1 MLIVQLILIN
11 ITFIVSFSLLLPSS
25 PWLFSISSI
34 LLIALAAMRYKH
46 YHRKNHQILQTLL
59 HGLRNLQDGD
69 FSITLAE
76 NETNKSQNQSE
87 VLALFNQVTDKLR
100 QEKQSLYQREL
111 LLDKVV
117 NASDVVTVLVNHR
130 DTIIFA
136 NRAAEHFFAQT
147 SMLGMSWQNLLKEQM
162 PELGQH
168 ADKDN
173 AIIQLMLAEP
183 KYGNDYSHFSEDNSS
198 DSDADASI
206 KVKTEQSWHLSRHHL
221 KLHGSRHQLTLL
233 KPITQ
238 AMHQQELQTWKKVI
252 RVINHELNNSIAP
265 ISSMCHSG
273 NILAE
278 RLAEPQLTRVFATIS
293 KRINK
298 LAEFIQ
304 SYSQLARLSRPQKQA
319 FDLMKTLVQL
329 QELYQFTL
337 RSQDEVLIFSG
348 DESQIEQLLINL
360 LKNAQQA
367 CSEQRT
373 MQPVEVSVESQQ
385 GQLRITVRDFGTGMP
400 VEVLQKAFL
409 PYYSTKTDGSGIGL
423 SICREISDGHQ
434 GQITLNNHPEGGL
447 QVEVRLPH
455 SIIPVVS

>member
-11 ITFIVSFSLLLPSS
+11 IAFIVSFSLLWPSS

-34 LLIALAAMRYKH
+34 LLIALAAMRYQH
-46 YHRKNHQILQTLL
+46 YHRQTHQILQTLL

-69 FSITLAE
+69 FSITLAD
-76 NETNKSQNQSE
+76 NKTNKSQSQSE

-136 NRAAEHFFAQT
+136 NRAAEYFFNQK
-147 SMLGMSWQNLLKEQM
+147 SMLGMSWVSLLDEKL
-162 PELGQH
+162 PELIPH
-168 ADKDN
+168 NDKDN
-173 AIIQLMLAEP
+173 AIIQLLLAET
-183 KYGNDYSHFSEDNSS
+183 KAEH
-198 DSDADASI
+198 
-206 KVKTEQSWHLSRHHL
+206 SWHLSRHHL
-221 KLHGSRHQLTLL
+221 KLHGSRHRLTLL
-233 KPITQ
+233 KPITK

-278 RLAEPQLTRVFATIS
+278 RLNEPQLIRVFATIS

-304 SYSQLARLSRPQKQA
+304 SYSQLARLSQPKKQE
-319 FDLMKTLVQL
+319 FDLIKTLKQL

-337 RSQDEVLIFSG
+337 SCQDNSLMFTG

-367 CSEQRT
+367 CPDYVTPEKASA
-373 MQPVEVSVESQQ
+373 VSVSLKQDK
-385 GQLRITVRDFGTGMP
+385 LVITVRDFGTGMP

-409 PYYSTKTDGSGIGL
+409 PYYSTKADGSGIGL

-434 GQITLNNHPEGGL
+434 GQITLNNHPQGGL
-447 QVEVRLPH
+447 QVEVNLPLN
-455 SIIPVVS
+455 

>member
-1 MLIVQLILIN
+1 
-11 ITFIVSFSLLLPSS
+11 
-25 PWLFSISSI
+25 
-34 LLIALAAMRYKH
+34 MRYQH
-46 YHRKNHQILQTLL
+46 YHRQTHQILQTLL

-69 FSITLAE
+69 FSITLAD
-76 NETNKSQNQSE
+76 NKTNKSQSQSE

-136 NRAAEHFFAQT
+136 NRAAEYFFNQK
-147 SMLGMSWQNLLKEQM
+147 SMLGMSWVSLLDEKL
-162 PELGQH
+162 PELIPH
-168 ADKDN
+168 NDKDN
-173 AIIQLMLAEP
+173 AIIQLLLAET
-183 KYGNDYSHFSEDNSS
+183 KAEH
-198 DSDADASI
+198 
-206 KVKTEQSWHLSRHHL
+206 SWHLSRHHL
-221 KLHGSRHQLTLL
+221 KLHGSRHRLTLL
-233 KPITQ
+233 KPITK

-278 RLAEPQLTRVFATIS
+278 RLNEPQLIRVFATIS

-304 SYSQLARLSRPQKQA
+304 SYSQLARLSQPKKQE
-319 FDLMKTLVQL
+319 FDLIKTLKQL

-337 RSQDEVLIFSG
+337 SCQDNSLMFTG

-367 CSEQRT
+367 CPDYVTPEKASA
-373 MQPVEVSVESQQ
+373 VSVSLKQDK
-385 GQLRITVRDFGTGMP
+385 LVITVRDFGTGMP

-409 PYYSTKTDGSGIGL
+409 PYYSTKADGSGIGL

-434 GQITLNNHPEGGL
+434 GQITLNNHPQGGL
-447 QVEVRLPH
+447 QVEVNLPLN
-455 SIIPVVS
+455 

>member
-1 MLIVQLILIN
+1 MLIAQLMFIN
-11 ITFIVSFSLLLPSS
+11 IIFLVSFFLLMPKS
-25 PWLFSISSI
+25 PWLFGISSSLLVI
-34 LLIALAAMRYKH
+34 LALLRYRH
-46 YHRKNHQILQTLL
+46 YHQQNNQILQTLL

-69 FSITLAE
+69 FSITLA
-76 NETNKSQNQSE
+76 NNKTNKSHSQAE

-147 SMLGMSWQNLLKEQM
+147 SMLGMSWQNLLTEQM
-162 PELGQH
+162 PELSQH
-168 ADKDN
+168 DDKDN
-173 AIIQLMLAEP
+173 AIIQLMLVEP
-183 KYGNDYSHFSEDNSS
+183 QYGSGYSTFGADDTHY
-198 DSDADASI
+198 SDADKNA
-206 KVKTEQSWHLSRHHL
+206 KMKTEQSWHLSRHHL
-221 KLHGSRHQLTLL
+221 KLHGSRHQLRLL

-278 RLAEPQLTRVFATIS
+278 RLAEPQLTRVFVTIS

-337 RSQDEVLIFSG
+337 RSRDESLIFSG

-367 CSEQRT
+367 CSDQT
-373 MQPVEVSVESQQ
+373 TVQPTEVSIASQQ
-385 GQLRITVRDFGTGMP
+385 GQLCITVRDFGTGMP
-400 VEVLQKAFL
+400 VDILPKAFL
-409 PYYSTKTDGSGIGL
+409 PYYSTKADGSGIGL

-434 GQITLNNHPEGGL
+434 GHITLNNHPQGGL
-447 QVEVRLPH
+447 QVEVGLPLNNV
-455 SIIPVVS
+455 P

>member
-11 ITFIVSFSLLLPSS
+11 IAFIISYSLLLPSS
-25 PWLFSISSI
+25 PWFFSISST
-34 LLIALAAMRYKH
+34 LLIALAGMRYQH
-46 YHRKNHQILQTLL
+46 YHRQSHQILQTLL

-69 FSITLAE
+69 FSITLA
-76 NETNKSQNQSE
+76 NNKSNKSHSQAE

-147 SMLGMSWQNLLKEQM
+147 SMLGMSWQKLLTEHM

-168 ADKDN
+168 EDKDN

-183 KYGNDYSHFSEDNSS
+183 QYGSGESS
-198 DSDADASI
+198 FGADDTQYSDADANT
-206 KVKTEQSWHLSRHHL
+206 KVKSEQSWHLSRHHL

-278 RLAEPQLTRVFATIS
+278 RLAEPQLTRVFTTIS

-304 SYSQLARLSRPQKQA
+304 SYSQLARLSRPQKQT

-329 QELYQFTL
+329 QNLYHFTL
-337 RSQDEVLIFSG
+337 CSDDKSLMFSG

-367 CSEQRT
+367 CSNQT
-373 MQPVEVSVESQQ
+373 TTQPTEVSIASQQ
-385 GQLRITVRDFGTGMP
+385 GQLGITVRDFGTGMP
-400 VEVLQKAFL
+400 VDILPKAFL
-409 PYYSTKTDGSGIGL
+409 PYYSTKADGSGIGL

-434 GQITLNNHPEGGL
+434 GQITLNNHPQGGL
-447 QVEVRLPH
+447 QVEVRLPLD
-455 SIIPVVS
+455 V

>member
-11 ITFIVSFSLLLPSS
+11 IIFIAAFLLLMPAS
-25 PWLFSISSI
+25 PWLFALSSTF
-34 LLIALAAMRYKH
+34 LLVLAIMRYR
-46 YHRKNHQILQTLL
+46 YYLRQNNQIMQTLL

-69 FSITLAE
+69 FSISLAD
-76 NETNKSQNQSE
+76 NTKSKNQSQAE
-87 VLALFNQVTDKLR
+87 VVTLFNQVIDKLR
-100 QEKQSLYQREL
+100 QEKQSIYQREL

-136 NRAAEHFFAQT
+136 NRAAEHFFLQK
-147 SMLGMSWQNLLKEQM
+147 SLLGLSWQKLLNENM
-162 PELGQH
+162 PELSQH
-168 ADKDN
+168 DDKDN
-173 AIIQLMLAEP
+173 AIIQLMLPES
-183 KYGNDYSHFSEDNSS
+183 KYEVN
-198 DSDADASI
+198 DADDKA
-206 KVKTEQSWHLSRHHL
+206 VTKTEQSWHLSRHHL

-298 LAEFIQ
+298 LAEFIK
-304 SYSQLARLSRPQKQA
+304 SYSQLARLSKPQKQN
-319 FDLMKTLVQL
+319 FDLVKTLAQL
-329 QELYQFTL
+329 QELYKFTL
-337 RSQDEVLIFSG
+337 SCRHTSLIFSG

-367 CSEQRT
+367 CPEETSEVT
-373 MQPVEVSVESQQ
+373 VDNKKD
-385 GQLRITVRDFGTGMP
+385 QLRITVKDFGPGMP
-400 VEVLQKAFL
+400 VEVLTKAFL
-409 PYYSTKTDGSGIGL
+409 PYYSTKADGSGIGL
-423 SICREISDGHQ
+423 GICREISDGHQ
-434 GQITLNNHPEGGL
+434 GQITLNNHPQGGL
-447 QVEVRLPH
+447 QVEVRLPL
-455 SIIPVVS
+455 S

>member
-11 ITFIVSFSLLLPSS
+11 IAFIVSFILLLPSS
-25 PWLFSISSI
+25 PWLFTINSL
-34 LLIALAAMRYKH
+34 LLIFLAAMRYQY
-46 YHRKNHQILQTLL
+46 YHRQTHQILQTLL

-69 FSITLAE
+69 FSISLVD
-76 NETNKSQNQSE
+76 NSTNKSQIQSE

-130 DTIIFA
+130 DSIIFA
-136 NRAAEHFFAQT
+136 NRAAEYFFNQK
-147 SMLGMSWQNLLKEQM
+147 SMLGMSWATLLDEKL
-162 PELGQH
+162 PELIPH
-168 ADKDN
+168 HDKDN
-173 AIIQLMLAEP
+173 AIIQLLL
-183 KYGNDYSHFSEDNSS
+183 
-198 DSDADASI
+198 ADANQSNTSVTNNDVSI
-206 KVKTEQSWHLSRHHL
+206 GSDGEVKVSPKTEQSWHLSRHHL
-221 KLHGSRHQLTLL
+221 KLDGSRHQLTLL

-238 AMHQQELQTWKKVI
+238 AMHKQELQTWKKVI
-252 RVINHELNNSIAP
+252 RVINQELNNSIAP

-278 RLAEPQLTRVFATIS
+278 RLNEPQLIRVFATIS

-304 SYSQLARLSRPQKQA
+304 SYSQLARLSKPQKQP
-319 FDLMKTLVQL
+319 FDLIKTLKQL
-329 QELYQFTL
+329 QDLYRFTL
-337 RSQDEVLIFSG
+337 NCQQTSVMFSG

-367 CSEQRT
+367 CPEQDN
-373 MQPVEVSVESQQ
+373 PEKVCVVSLSNQQ
-385 GQLRITVRDFGTGMP
+385 GRLIITIRDFGTGMP
-400 VEVLQKAFL
+400 TDVLQKAFL
-409 PYYSTKTDGSGIGL
+409 PYYSTKADGSGIGL

-434 GQITLNNHPEGGL
+434 GQITLNNHAEGGL
-447 QVEVRLPH
+447 QVEVHLPL
-455 SIIPVVS
+455 S

>member
-1 MLIVQLILIN
+1 MLVVQLILIN
-11 ITFIVSFSLLLPSS
+11 LAFIASFSLLLPSS
-25 PWLFSISSI
+25 PWLFAISST
-34 LLIALAAMRYKH
+34 LLIALAAMRYQY
-46 YHRKNHQILQTLL
+46 YHRQSHQILQSLL

-69 FSITLAE
+69 FSITLA
-76 NETNKSQNQSE
+76 NNKHNKSHSQAE

-136 NRAAEHFFAQT
+136 NRAAEHFFAED

-168 ADKDN
+168 EDKDN

-183 KYGNDYSHFSEDNSS
+183 KYGNSYGHLAEDDINN
-198 DSDADASI
+198 SDAGANVKI
-206 KVKTEQSWHLSRHHL
+206 KTEQSWHLSRHHL

-238 AMHQQELQTWKKVI
+238 VMHQQELQTWKKVI

-337 RSQDEVLIFSG
+337 RSQDETLMFSG

-367 CSEQRT
+367 CSAQKT
-373 MQPVEVSVESQQ
+373 TQPTEVNIASQQ

-400 VEVLQKAFL
+400 VDILPKAFL
-409 PYYSTKTDGSGIGL
+409 PYYSTKADGSGIGL

-447 QVEVRLPH
+447 QVEVHLPH
-455 SIIPVVS
+455 SVIPVVS

>member
-1 MLIVQLILIN
+1 
-11 ITFIVSFSLLLPSS
+11 
-25 PWLFSISSI
+25 
-34 LLIALAAMRYKH
+34 MRYQ
-46 YHRKNHQILQTLL
+46 YYYQQTHQILQTLL

-69 FSITLAE
+69 FSISLAD
-76 NETNKSQNQSE
+76 NKVNKSQSQAE

-117 NASDVVTVLVNHR
+117 NASDVVTILVNHR

-136 NRAAEHFFAQT
+136 NRAAESFLNQK
-147 SMLGMSWQNLLKEQM
+147 SMLGMSWAALLGEKL
-162 PELGQH
+162 PEFNQH
-168 ADKDN
+168 HDKDN
-173 AIIQLMLAEP
+173 AIIQLLSVET
-183 KYGNDYSHFSEDNSS
+183 KEEN
-198 DSDADASI
+198 
-206 KVKTEQSWHLSRHHL
+206 SWHLSRHHL

-238 AMHQQELQTWKKVI
+238 AMQQQELQTWKKVI

-278 RLAEPQLTRVFATIS
+278 RLNEPQLIRVFSTIS

-304 SYSQLARLSRPQKQA
+304 SYSQLARLSRPKKQS
-319 FDLMKTLVQL
+319 FDLIKTLQQL

-337 RSQDEVLIFSG
+337 NFQHASVIFSG

-367 CSEQRT
+367 CLTNNIEQDNSEKACVVSIQRH
-373 MQPVEVSVESQQ
+373 QD
-385 GQLRITVRDFGTGMP
+385 QLAITVRDFGTGMP

-423 SICREISDGHQ
+423 SICREITDGHQ
-434 GQITLNNHPEGGL
+434 GRITLNNHPDGGL
-447 QVEVRLPH
+447 QVDVHLPLT
-455 SIIPVVS
+455 

>member
-1 MLIVQLILIN
+1 MLIIQLILLN
-11 ITFIVSFSLLLPSS
+11 IVFIASFILLLPCS
-25 PWLFSISSI
+25 PWLFAISSI
-34 LLIALAAMRYKH
+34 LLITLATLRFRQ
-46 YHRKNHQILQTLL
+46 YHRQNNQILQTLL

-69 FSITLAE
+69 FSISLGVPKK
-76 NETNKSQNQSE
+76 NKATKANKIQHE

-100 QEKQSLYQREL
+100 QEKQAIYQREL

-130 DTIIFA
+130 DTIIFS
-136 NRAAEHFFAQT
+136 NRAAEYFFKQK
-147 SMLGMSWQNLLKEQM
+147 SMLGLSWKNLLDETL
-162 PELGQH
+162 PELIPH
-168 ADKDN
+168 HDKDN
-173 AIIQLMLAEP
+173 AIIQLLLNYSSVNGEP
-183 KYGNDYSHFSEDNSS
+183 S
-198 DSDADASI
+198 A
-206 KVKTEQSWHLSRHHL
+206 KTAQSWHLSRHQL

-233 KPITQ
+233 KPLTQ

-278 RLAEPQLTRVFATIS
+278 RLNEPQLIRVFATIS

-304 SYSQLARLSRPQKQA
+304 SYSQLARLSRPQKQT
-319 FDLMKTLVQL
+319 FDLIKTLKQL
-329 QELYQFTL
+329 QELYQFSL
-337 RSQDEVLIFSG
+337 SYQDTSLMFSG

-367 CSEQRT
+367 CPDKDSA
-373 MQPVEVSVESQQ
+373 VSVSRQQ
-385 GQLRITVRDFGTGMP
+385 GKLVITVRDFGAGMP
-400 VEVLQKAFL
+400 VEVLTKAFL
-409 PYYSTKTDGSGIGL
+409 PYYSTKADGSGIGL

-434 GQITLNNHPEGGL
+434 GQITLNNHPQGGL
-447 QVEVRLPH
+447 QVEVSLPL
-455 SIIPVVS
+455 S

>member
-1 MLIVQLILIN
+1 MLIIQLILLN
-11 ITFIVSFSLLLPSS
+11 IVFIASFMLLLPSE
-25 PWLFSISSI
+25 PWLFSLTSI
-34 LLIALAAMRYKH
+34 LLIMLAALRYH
-46 YHRKNHQILQTLL
+46 YDQKNYQQNQQTIQTLL
-59 HGLRNLQDGD
+59 RGLRNLQDGD
-69 FSITLAE
+69 FSISLAVPKE
-76 NETNKSQNQSE
+76 NKANKANKSQAE
-87 VLALFNQVTDKLR
+87 VLTLFNQVTDRLR
-100 QEKQSLYQREL
+100 QEKQSIYQREL

-136 NRAAEHFFAQT
+136 NRAAESFFKQK
-147 SMLGMSWQNLLKEQM
+147 SMLGLSWAGLLAESL
-162 PELGQH
+162 PELIPH
-168 ADKDN
+168 HDKDN
-173 AIIQLMLAEP
+173 AIIQLLL
-183 KYGNDYSHFSEDNSS
+183 NDNNVND
-198 DSDADASI
+198 DLVKAI
-206 KVKTEQSWHLSRHHL
+206 TKTEQSWHLSRHHL

-233 KPITQ
+233 KPLTQ

-278 RLAEPQLTRVFATIS
+278 RLNEPQLIRVFATIS

-304 SYSQLARLSRPQKQA
+304 SYSQLARLSRPQKQI
-319 FDLMKTLVQL
+319 FDVIKTLKQL
-329 QELYQFTL
+329 QELYQFSMSCQKNKL
-337 RSQDEVLIFSG
+337 MFSG

-367 CSEQRT
+367 CPEQATEVR
-373 MQPVEVSVESQQ
+373 VERHQ

-400 VEVLQKAFL
+400 VEVLTKAFL
-409 PYYSTKTDGSGIGL
+409 PYYSTKADGSGIGL

-434 GQITLNNHPEGGL
+434 GHITLNNHPQGGL
-447 QVEVRLPH
+447 QVEVRLPL
-455 SIIPVVS
+455 S

>member
-1 MLIVQLILIN
+1 MLIVQLIIIN
-11 ITFIVSFSLLLPSS
+11 IVFIVSFTLLLPGS

-34 LLIALAAMRYKH
+34 LLIVLAAMRYQY
-46 YHRKNHQILQTLL
+46 YHRQTHQILQTLR

-69 FSITLAE
+69 FSISLADKIA
-76 NETNKSQNQSE
+76 NKSQSQSE

-136 NRAAEHFFAQT
+136 NRAAEHFFVQT
-147 SMLGMSWQNLLKEQM
+147 GMLGLSWQKLLKEKM

-168 ADKDN
+168 DNKDN
-173 AIIQLMLAEP
+173 AIIQLMFAET
-183 KYGNDYSHFSEDNSS
+183 KEEH
-198 DSDADASI
+198 
-206 KVKTEQSWHLSRHHL
+206 SWHLSRHHL

-278 RLAEPQLTRVFATIS
+278 RLNEPQLIRVFATIS

-304 SYSQLARLSRPQKQA
+304 SYSQLARLSRPQKQP

-337 RSQDEVLIFSG
+337 SCQKQSLIFSG

-360 LKNAQQA
+360 IKNAQQA
-367 CSEQRT
+367 CPEQAT
-373 MQPVEVSVESQQ
+373 EVSVESQQ
-385 GQLRITVRDFGTGMP
+385 NQLRITVRDFGAGMP
-400 VEVLQKAFL
+400 VEILPKAFL

-447 QVEVRLPH
+447 QVEVHFPLDVELVDAGLSDNRNDE
-455 SIIPVVS
+455 S

>member
-1 MLIVQLILIN
+1 MLIAQLILIN
-11 ITFIVSFSLLLPSS
+11 IAFIAAFLLLLPSS
-25 PWLFSISSI
+25 PWLFGLTSI
-34 LLIALAAMRYKH
+34 LLLALAIIRYRY
-46 YHRKNHQILQTLL
+46 YHRQNHQIMQTLL

-69 FSITLAE
+69 FSISLAD
-76 NETNKSQNQSE
+76 NTTNKSQSQTE
-87 VLALFNQVTDKLR
+87 VLGLFNQVIDKLR

-136 NRAAEHFFAQT
+136 NRAAEHFFSQA
-147 SMLGMSWQNLLKEQM
+147 SMSGLSWQKLLKEQM
-162 PELGQH
+162 PELSQH
-168 ADKDN
+168 DDKEN
-173 AIIQLMLAEP
+173 AIIQLLLADSC
-183 KYGNDYSHFSEDNSS
+183 YGGGHYSSGNANDEHLNSG
-198 DSDADASI
+198 A
-206 KVKTEQSWHLSRHHL
+206 KTEQSWHLSRHHL

-238 AMHQQELQTWKKVI
+238 VMHQQELQTWKKVI

-278 RLAEPQLTRVFATIS
+278 RLNEPQLIRVFATIS

-298 LAEFIQ
+298 LAEFIK
-304 SYSQLARLSRPQKQA
+304 SYSQLARLSRPQKQP
-319 FDLMKTLVQL
+319 FDLMKTLMQL
-329 QELYQFTL
+329 QELYQFKL
-337 RSQDEVLIFSG
+337 NSQHSDLMFSG

-367 CSEQRT
+367 CSEHSSH
-373 MQPVEVSVESQQ
+373 VSVEIVQ
-385 GQLRITVRDFGTGMP
+385 GQVRIMIRDFGAGMP
-400 VEVLQKAFL
+400 IEILPKAFL
-409 PYYSTKTDGSGIGL
+409 PYYSTKVDGSGIGL

-447 QVEVRLPH
+447 QVEVRLPL
-455 SIIPVVS
+455 S

>member
-11 ITFIVSFSLLLPSS
+11 IAFIVSFSLLLPSS
-25 PWLFSISSI
+25 PWLFGISSI
-34 LLIALAAMRYKH
+34 LLIFLAIMRYQY
-46 YHRKNHQILQTLL
+46 YHRQTHQILQTLL

-69 FSITLAE
+69 FSISLA
-76 NETNKSQNQSE
+76 NNIANKSQSQAE
-87 VLALFNQVTDKLR
+87 VLVLFNQVTDKLR

-136 NRAAEHFFAQT
+136 NRAAEFFFNQK
-147 SMLGMSWQNLLKEQM
+147 SMLGMSWATLLDDKL
-162 PELGQH
+162 PELIPHHDQ
-168 ADKDN
+168 DN
-173 AIIQLMLAEP
+173 AIIQLQLAGSRYE
-183 KYGNDYSHFSEDNSS
+183 NDAEVKGS
-198 DSDADASI
+198 A
-206 KVKTEQSWHLSRHHL
+206 KTEQSWHLSRHQL
-221 KLHGSRHQLTLL
+221 KLHGSKHQLTLL

-238 AMHQQELQTWKKVI
+238 VMHQQELQTWKKVI

-278 RLAEPQLTRVFATIS
+278 RLDEPQLIRVFATIS

-304 SYSQLARLSRPQKQA
+304 SYSQLARLSQPKKQI
-319 FDLMKTLVQL
+319 FNLIKTLKQL

-337 RSQDEVLIFSG
+337 NCQQTSLMFSG
-348 DESQIEQLLINL
+348 DESQVEQLLINL

-367 CSEQRT
+367 CPEKNSI
-373 MQPVEVSVESQQ
+373 VNVESQQ
-385 GQLRITVRDFGTGMP
+385 GKLHITVRDFGAGMP
-400 VEVLQKAFL
+400 VEVLLKAFL
-409 PYYSTKTDGSGIGL
+409 PYYSTKVDGSGIGL

-434 GQITLNNHPEGGL
+434 GKITLNNHPEGGL
-447 QVEVRLPH
+447 QVVVTLP
-455 SIIPVVS
+455 IN

>member
-11 ITFIVSFSLLLPSS
+11 IVFIISFTLLLPSS
-25 PWLFSISSI
+25 PWFFGISSI
-34 LLIALAAMRYKH
+34 LLMALAVMRYQY
-46 YHRKNHQILQTLL
+46 YHRQTHQILQTLL

-69 FSITLAE
+69 FSISLAD
-76 NETNKSQNQSE
+76 NSANKSQKQTE
-87 VLALFNQVTDKLR
+87 VLTVFNQVTDKLR

-130 DTIIFA
+130 DTIIFS
-136 NRAAEHFFAQT
+136 NRAAEHFFNQK
-147 SMLGMSWQNLLKEQM
+147 SLLGMSWASLLDNNL
-162 PELGQH
+162 PELIPHQ
-168 ADKDN
+168 DKDN
-173 AIIQLMLAEP
+173 AIIQLLLA
-183 KYGNDYSHFSEDNSS
+183 
-198 DSDADASI
+198 DSNHISNDADVKDSA
-206 KVKTEQSWHLSRHHL
+206 KTEQSWHLSRHQL

-278 RLAEPQLTRVFATIS
+278 RLNEPQLIRVFATIS

-304 SYSQLARLSRPQKQA
+304 SYSQLARLSQPKKQA
-319 FDLMKTLVQL
+319 FDLVQTLKQL
-329 QELYQFTL
+329 QELYKFTL
-337 RSQDEVLIFSG
+337 NCQQASLMFSG

-367 CSEQRT
+367 C
-373 MQPVEVSVESQQ
+373 PKKACVISVDNQQ
-385 GQLRITVRDFGTGMP
+385 HKLILTVRDYGAGMA
-400 VEVLQKAFL
+400 VEVLPKAFL
-409 PYYSTKTDGSGIGL
+409 PYYSTKADGSGIGL

-434 GQITLNNHPEGGL
+434 GHITLNNHPEGGL
-447 QVEVRLPH
+447 QVDIHLPH
-455 SIIPVVS
+455 NVAK

>member
-11 ITFIVSFSLLLPSS
+11 SAFIAAFFILMPNS
-25 PWLFSISSI
+25 PWLFALSSI
-34 LLIALAAMRYKH
+34 LLLVLAIMRYRY
-46 YHRKNHQILQTLL
+46 YHQQNNQIMQTLL

-69 FSITLAE
+69 FSISLAD
-76 NETNKSQNQSE
+76 NSNNKSQSQTE
-87 VLALFNQVTDKLR
+87 VVTLFNQVIDKLR

-136 NRAAEHFFAQT
+136 NRAAEHFFRQK
-147 SMLGMSWQNLLKEQM
+147 SLLGLSWQKLLNDNM
-162 PELGQH
+162 PELSQH
-168 ADKDN
+168 DDKDN
-173 AIIQLMLAEP
+173 AIIQLMFTDATN
-183 KYGNDYSHFSEDNSS
+183 GNDENT
-198 DSDADASI
+198 AAKI
-206 KVKTEQSWHLSRHHL
+206 GANTEQSWHLSRHHL

-278 RLAEPQLTRVFATIS
+278 RLHEPQLIRVFATIS

-298 LAEFIQ
+298 LAEFIK
-304 SYSQLARLSRPQKQA
+304 SYSQLARLSRPQKQP
-319 FDLMKTLVQL
+319 FDLMKTLTQL

-337 RSQDEVLIFSG
+337 HCQQASLIFLG

-367 CSEQRT
+367 SAEHKEEQAI
-373 MQPVEVSVESQQ
+373 EVTIATQQ
-385 GQLRITVRDFGTGMP
+385 SYLRITVRDFGIGMP

-409 PYYSTKTDGSGIGL
+409 PYYSTKADGSGIGL

-434 GQITLNNHPEGGL
+434 GQITLNNHPQGGL
-447 QVEVRLPH
+447 QVEVHLP
-455 SIIPVVS
+455 INTP